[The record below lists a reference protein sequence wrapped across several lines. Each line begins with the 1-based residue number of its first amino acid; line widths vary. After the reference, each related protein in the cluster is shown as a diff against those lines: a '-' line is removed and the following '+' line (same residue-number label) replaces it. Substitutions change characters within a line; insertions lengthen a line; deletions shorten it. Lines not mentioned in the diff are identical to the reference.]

1 MKVTAD
7 IRVSDSEEDMY
18 KRPGL
23 LSLSFLAV
31 SSSQILDANQVSNY
45 DSLMFVLSNLFQKS
59 VGDGFI
65 WLFLPTKNYKTLEI
79 LAECMML

>member
-1 MKVTAD
+1 MVMRRLGFQRPYGQPWRQCVMKVTAD

-65 WLFLPTKNYKTLEI
+65 
-79 LAECMML
+79 

>member
-31 SSSQILDANQVSNY
+31 SSSQILDANQAVKQY
-45 DSLMFVLSNLFQKS
+45 EATKKKS
-59 VGDGFI
+59 QDQ
-65 WLFLPTKNYKTLEI
+65 
-79 LAECMML
+79 